1 MSSKAIRSV
10 ANLINNSREGVGNQ
24 THGRWERKD
33 QKSDWKSDQN
43 WKAVLQKMANASVAT
58 VVATNISRFVHD
70 HCFGLSNILQ
80 RRPVNELVCLPV
92 RYATCHNLALVEC
105 WIDVDPVDQNAK
117 DI

>member
-58 VVATNISRFVHD
+58 VVATNISRLVHD
-70 HCFGLSNILQ
+70 HSFGLSTIFHG
-80 RRPVNELVCLPV
+80 RPVDELVGLPV
-92 RYATCHNLALVEC
+92 RYATCHNLALVKC